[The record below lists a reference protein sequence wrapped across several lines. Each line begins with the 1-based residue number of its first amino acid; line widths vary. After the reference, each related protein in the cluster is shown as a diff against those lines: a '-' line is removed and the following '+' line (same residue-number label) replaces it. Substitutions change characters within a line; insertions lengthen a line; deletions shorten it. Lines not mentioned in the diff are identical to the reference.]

1 MAKFLFKFDQLFNP
15 LEFTSLLRI
24 PVKPNGV
31 EPPETGQRKRVFSMP
46 LLRDPAHERK
56 VFQKE
61 DNATFPF
68 HNSAFLL
75 HNSST
80 TPFNQ
85 IHIFAG
91 LKPETL
97 AFLEELAE
105 AVACPEGHI
114 IVREG
119 ELSNAFYV
127 LEDGSVEI
135 VKHLDSSKPV
145 VLAVLEAGDFFG
157 EMSFLEC
164 RPRSASVRCQKA
176 ARLHCIRS
184 TDLLRLFHH
193 DPGQYAIIILNI
205 ARDLSRRLHA
215 LDEAFV
221 SRTSL

>member
-1 MAKFLFKFDQLFNP
+1 MTNTIAHALLTFHL
-15 LEFTSLLRI
+15 SLYR
-24 PVKPNGV
+24 
-31 EPPETGQRKRVFSMP
+31 
-46 LLRDPAHERK
+46 
-56 VFQKE
+56 
-61 DNATFPF
+61 
-68 HNSAFLL
+68 FLL

-80 TPFNQ
+80 ISFDQ

-97 AFLEELAE
+97 TFLEELAE
-105 AVACPEGHI
+105 AVSCPEGQV

-127 LEDGSVEI
+127 LEEGSVEI
-135 VKHLDSSKPV
+135 VKHLGSPKPV

-164 RPRSASVRCQKA
+164 RPRSASVRCQKT
-176 ARLHCIRS
+176 ARLHLIRS

-193 DPGQYAIIILNI
+193 DPGQYAIIILNV

-221 SRTSL
+221 SRTNL